1 MKNDKNIL
9 IIESERIAGLEL
21 QQQFEKEGFS
31 VSRPISLFDTE
42 AIIAIHKPDFVVAN
56 ISIKKQYLF
65 EQVKK
70 YFKKLQLPLIWIG
83 TLTNKDVSQEND
95 GLNVIG
101 TFSKPF
107 DGKKIVALI
116 VSYFHKMII
125 LLSHK

>member
-9 IIESERIAGLEL
+9 ILESTRIAGLEL
-21 QQQFEKEGFS
+21 QQELEKEGFS
-31 VSRPISLFDTE
+31 VSRPISLVDTE
-42 AIIAIHKPDFVVAN
+42 AIVAIHKPDLVVAN

-65 EQVKK
+65 EQVKQ

-83 TLTNKDVSQEND
+83 TLTNKDASQEND

-101 TFSKPF
+101 IFSKPF

-116 VSYFHKMII
+116 VSYFHKVVD
-125 LLSHK
+125 LLFHK

>member
-9 IIESERIAGLEL
+9 IIKSERIAGLEL

-116 VSYFHKMII
+116 
-125 LLSHK
+125 